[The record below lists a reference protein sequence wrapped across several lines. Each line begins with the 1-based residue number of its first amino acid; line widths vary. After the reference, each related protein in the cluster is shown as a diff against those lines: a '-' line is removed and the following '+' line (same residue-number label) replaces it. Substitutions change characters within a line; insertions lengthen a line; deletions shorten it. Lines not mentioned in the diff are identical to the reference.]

1 MTFEEKIRN
10 LQTYLSQVDD
20 TYRDSYKTDITLFF
34 NDDFRAE
41 NPLLSFLNNLNDKN
55 EITKWV
61 DEVTSKVVLKFDE
74 EFEDI
79 GSFIGEFVELKNPA
93 SEVV

>member
-1 MTFEEKIRN
+1 MTFEEKIRI

-41 NPLLSFLNNLNDKN
+41 NSLLSFLNNLNDKN

-61 DEVTSKVVLKFDE
+61 DEVTSQIVLKFDE
-74 EFEDI
+74 DFEDI
-79 GSFIGEFVELKNPA
+79 GSFIGEFVELKDLN
-93 SEVV
+93 S